1 MTLIYSYEEFEKLV
15 FSSEEEGV
23 VFFNGGWS
31 RQMNWDDISHEYPMI
46 IKEMD
51 YIFFYLY
58 SFEVFVENENIH
70 LVECN

>member
-1 MTLIYSYEEFEKLV
+1 
-15 FSSEEEGV
+15 
-23 VFFNGGWS
+23 
-31 RQMNWDDISHEYPMI
+31 MNWDDISHEYPMI

-70 LVECN
+70 LVEYN